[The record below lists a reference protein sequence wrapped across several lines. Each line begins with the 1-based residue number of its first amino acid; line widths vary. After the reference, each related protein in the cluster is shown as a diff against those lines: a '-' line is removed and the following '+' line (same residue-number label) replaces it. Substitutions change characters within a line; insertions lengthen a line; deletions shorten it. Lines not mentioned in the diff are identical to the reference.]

1 MKLKEFVKE
10 KKTKNNENKKIMI
23 LNEIQFRA
31 LSEKLL
37 SQRDMRN
44 TNNTQLTKSES
55 NAKKK

>member
-1 MKLKEFVKE
+1 MKLKEVVKE

>member
-1 MKLKEFVKE
+1 MKLKEVVKE
-10 KKTKNNENKKIMI
+10 KKTKNNEKRKIMI

-55 NAKKK
+55 YVKKK

>member
-1 MKLKEFVKE
+1 MKLKEVVKE

-44 TNNTQLTKSES
+44 TNNTKLSKSES

>member
-44 TNNTQLTKSES
+44 TNSTQLTKSES

>member
-1 MKLKEFVKE
+1 MKLKEVVKG

>member
-1 MKLKEFVKE
+1 MKLTEFVKE

>member
-1 MKLKEFVKE
+1 MKLKEVVKE
-10 KKTKNNENKKIMI
+10 KKKINNENKKIMI

>member
-1 MKLKEFVKE
+1 MKLIEVVKE

-37 SQRDMRN
+37 SQRNMRN
-44 TNNTQLTKSES
+44 TNNTQLTKPES

>member
-1 MKLKEFVKE
+1 MKLKEVIKK

-23 LNEIQFRA
+23 INETQFRA

-37 SQRDMRN
+37 VEKGVRN
-44 TNNTQLTKSES
+44 TNNTQLTKLES

>member
-1 MKLKEFVKE
+1 MKLKEFEKE

-44 TNNTQLTKSES
+44 TNNTQLSKSES

>member
-1 MKLKEFVKE
+1 MKLKEVVKG

-23 LNEIQFRA
+23 LIEIQFRA

>member
-1 MKLKEFVKE
+1 MKLKEVVKE

-44 TNNTQLTKSES
+44 TNNTQLSKSES

>member
-1 MKLKEFVKE
+1 MKLKEVVKE
-10 KKTKNNENKKIMI
+10 KKTINNENKKIMI

>member
-1 MKLKEFVKE
+1 MKLKEVVKE

-55 NAKKK
+55 YVKKK

>member
-1 MKLKEFVKE
+1 MKLIEVVKE

>member
-1 MKLKEFVKE
+1 
-10 KKTKNNENKKIMI
+10 MI

>member
-1 MKLKEFVKE
+1 MKLKEVVKE

-37 SQRDMRN
+37 SQRDMRH